1 MIRSLKVAPYR
12 YKVIQHKG
20 LSAAAGVLG
29 ACANDELHILMDP
42 DSPPMVY
49 AETLFHETLHAIWNQ
64 TFLATKYSSQ
74 EEEDIIYTLTPR
86 IVALLR
92 DNPKLVE
99 ELMRA

>member
-1 MIRSLKVAPYR
+1 MIRSVRISPYT
-12 YKVIQHKG
+12 YKVLSHKG

-42 DSPPMVY
+42 DSPPQVY
-49 AETLFHETLHAIWNQ
+49 YETLLHETLHGIWNQ
-64 TFLATKYSSQ
+64 TFLATKYSSA

-99 ELMRA
+99 ELMSA